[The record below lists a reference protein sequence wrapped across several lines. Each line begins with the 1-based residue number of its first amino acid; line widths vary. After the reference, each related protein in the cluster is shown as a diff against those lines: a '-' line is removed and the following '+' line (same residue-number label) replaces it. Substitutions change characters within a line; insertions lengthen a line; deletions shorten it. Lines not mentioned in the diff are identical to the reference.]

1 MHKQSVV
8 QSVRF
13 HPVGQVMLTAGFD
26 KRLRLFQVRSLC
38 VCVLSSHSDEANLL
52 IITQVDGVENKKIQ
66 SVFFADM
73 PIRTARFTGD
83 GSQVQQQ
90 TSAPY
95 RSPQCIQANSDCL
108 QTDCCVWTKAVLLH
122 L

>member
-1 MHKQSVV
+1 
-8 QSVRF
+8 
-13 HPVGQVMLTAGFD
+13 MLTAGFD

-38 VCVLSSHSDEANLL
+38 VCVLSSHSDEAHLL

-83 GSQVQQQ
+83 GSQVQQPTGTNSSPGQ
-90 TSAPY
+90 QRLLAHRLLCLDEGLSSTPLTSPVA
-95 RSPQCIQANSDCL
+95 A
-108 QTDCCVWTKAVLLH
+108 
-122 L
+122 